1 MQVAHDSFKA
11 GRHPIGDDICIL
23 SLGVAV
29 GIAAA
34 LVDILFLI
42 RQNPLFQ
49 HERDEIGLSLGRN
62 VLGRFPV
69 QLIGLSEPLKNQVT
83 PDIHGVDSITLK
95 GEGNAVNQVD
105 ISHGSTSL
113 RPWYLKA

>member
-1 MQVAHDSFKA
+1 MQVAHDCLKA

-34 LVDILFLI
+34 LVNILFLL
-42 RQNPLFQ
+42 RQKSFFQ
-49 HERDEIGLSLGRN
+49 HERDEISLSLGRN

-69 QLIGLSEPLKNQVT
+69 QLIRLGQPLKNQVP
-83 PDIHGVDSITLK
+83 PDIHGVDSISLK
-95 GEGNAVNQVD
+95 GEGNTVNQVD

-113 RPWYLKA
+113 RP